1 MMTMIM
7 MCLIEVDVHF
17 CVFCFLFSLLP
28 SAHGIMFS
36 GNPWGHPFF
45 LHLRC
50 DPGMTVTASPND
62 ISDMVPQTGE
72 LSDLLRLQLKYHDLG
87 ELDHFLRIRGYRT
100 WRSIL
105 VVEPTER
112 QVLLTSA
119 LRYFDSLSPLTT
131 NHKSALN
138 SFLNSG
144 LQAGCYSGSIWGEP
158 AMSNHCSMHSSWAGH
173 GSWPLRFS
181 GSMDEPEKVF
191 CEISLD
197 DTEVKRNLDAALRG
211 AEKIVGA

>member
-1 MMTMIM
+1 M
-7 MCLIEVDVHF
+7 
-17 CVFCFLFSLLP
+17 LP

-36 GNPWGHPFF
+36 GNPWGHTFF
-45 LHLRC
+45 PHLGC
-50 DPGMTVTASPND
+50 DPGMTVAASPND

-72 LSDLLRLQLKYHDLG
+72 LSDLLRLQLKFHDLG

-144 LQAGCYSGSIWGEP
+144 LQAGSYSGSIWGEP
-158 AMSNHCSMHSSWAGH
+158 AMSNHCSMHSPWAGH
-173 GSWPLRFS
+173 GSWPLHSS
-181 GSMDEPEKVF
+181 GSMDE
-191 CEISLD
+191 
-197 DTEVKRNLDAALRG
+197 
-211 AEKIVGA
+211 AEKSFSRNFS